1 LGQEAFGKAT
11 QCNPVQSIATHC
23 NVLVDREAFGVLYI
37 VWSVAACCSVLQ
49 HVAACCSV
57 SQRVAARCSV
67 LQRVA
72 IG

>member
-23 NVLVDREAFGVLYI
+23 NVLVDWEAFGVLYN
-37 VWSVAACCSVLQ
+37 VWSVAACCSVL
-49 HVAACCSV
+49 
-57 SQRVAARCSV
+57 QRVAARCSV

-72 IG
+72 ID